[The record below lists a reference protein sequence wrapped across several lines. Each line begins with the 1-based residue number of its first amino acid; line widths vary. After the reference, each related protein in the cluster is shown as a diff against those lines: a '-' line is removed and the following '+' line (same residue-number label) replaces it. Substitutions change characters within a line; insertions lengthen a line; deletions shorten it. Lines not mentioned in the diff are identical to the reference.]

1 MEEKQARFEQRT
13 TDRYKNIIGQLT
25 IITNSILE
33 RLKRLE
39 RSRVILSTKS
49 SPTRPFSKN
58 PSLALTFKAPYILA
72 PIVD

>member
-39 RSRVILSTKS
+39 RSRVILS